1 MRYYFA
7 VKDGMVDL
15 DTGEK
20 DDAGMVVKVAEAL
33 DDKEVVALVEASM
46 PCYKGRLR
54 RITQEEY
61 ERDFGEDE

>member
-7 VKDGMVDL
+7 VKDGMADL
-15 DTGEK
+15 VIGEK
-20 DDAGMVVKVAEAL
+20 DEAGMVVKVAEAL
-33 DDKEVVALVEASM
+33 DDKEVVALVEALM

>member
-7 VKDGMVDL
+7 VKDGMVDP

-20 DDAGMVVKVAEAL
+20 DEAGMVVKTADVL
-33 DDKEVVALVEASM
+33 DDEEVVALVEASM

>member
-7 VKDGMVDL
+7 IRDGCVDPK
-15 DTGEK
+15 TGK
-20 DDAGMVVKVAEAL
+20 HDDAGMTVDISEPVSDEKA
-33 DDKEVVALVEASM
+33 VELIEKM
-46 PCYKGRLR
+46 LPCYKGRIR